1 MPVGMSGGHVLGA
14 ALVRLPMR
22 HPSGQASPAVGGIYR
37 TGPGFKAVLEE
48 PPGHRQCAPKKWQ
61 HRVSKF
67 GDDRT
72 GLRRVHDPDRPELLF
87 SRREHLH
94 SAPLEERGVQ
104 KNGRSHGLN
113 PCPAPLT
120 PASTATATKK
130 KKNCLFPFQPRE
142 QKFKPGVESR
152 NVGGKRLLNFRLHLS

>member
-1 MPVGMSGGHVLGA
+1 MPVGTSGGHVLGA

-130 KKNCLFPFQPRE
+130 KKIAYFLFSPE
-142 QKFKPGVESR
+142 NR
-152 NVGGKRLLNFRLHLS
+152 NLNPEWKVVMWGENAC

>member
-1 MPVGMSGGHVLGA
+1 MPVGTSAGHVLGA

-22 HPSGQASPAVGGIYR
+22 RPSGQASPAVGGIYR

-48 PPGHRQCAPKKWQ
+48 PPGHRQVTGQCAPKKWQ
-61 HRVSKF
+61 HRVSKS

-72 GLRRVHDPDRPELLF
+72 GLRHVHDPDRPELLF
-87 SRREHLH
+87 SRRKHLH

-120 PASTATATKK
+120 PSSTATATKK
-130 KKNCLFPFQPRE
+130 KKKIACFLFS
-142 QKFKPGVESR
+142 PGNR
-152 NVGGKRLLNFRLHLS
+152 NLNLEWKVVMWGENAC